1 MFNQLVPKRPKL
13 IIGLGN
19 PGREYHRTYHNL
31 GQSFIDYLAGR
42 EKTKFKKTNNFLVLK
57 KGRFYLIKP
66 QVFVNESGRAVKQI
80 LRHFRAGKGEMIIAH
95 DDADIALGQFKLT
108 FGRGS
113 AGHKGIEDI
122 IRTLNTKDFWRL
134 RFGIRKNKGK
144 AGQFV
149 LQPLPSADQAV
160 IKKLFAEIKEELFKT

>member
-1 MFNQLVPKRPKL
+1 
-13 IIGLGN
+13 
-19 PGREYHRTYHNL
+19 
-31 GQSFIDYLAGR
+31 
-42 EKTKFKKTNNFLVLK
+42 
-57 KGRFYLIKP
+57 
-66 QVFVNESGRAVKQI
+66 
-80 LRHFRAGKGEMIIAH
+80 MIIAH